1 MAPDNKIRVIIV
13 DDIAETRENIRK
25 LLQFENDVE
34 VIGAA
39 RTGREGI
46 DLTKELRP
54 DVVIMDINMPDMD
67 GIAAT
72 EAIKRT
78 VPFAQVVILSV
89 QSDPN
94 YLRRAMMAGARNF
107 IAKPPTVDELT
118 LAIRQAGKLA
128 QDEKAKVAQSGT
140 VQPSGGGSSLSG
152 MPGGLNGKVVC
163 VYSPKGGTGCT
174 VISTNLALALQDE
187 ETPVVLVDG
196 NLQFGDVAISINEQG
211 KFSVVD
217 LAPRA
222 KELEADL
229 IESVL
234 VRHSASGVKV
244 LTAPAKPEYAE
255 SVTGDQ
261 FSDII
266 MALRRM
272 FSYVVIDTASALGD
286 VTLSAMDAADLIVLV
301 TTQDIPSIKNCRL
314 YLDLADALG
323 IDRKRILFVVNR
335 YDKRIGIE
343 PEKIQDNIKHPV
355 VTSLPFDERT
365 VMPSIIRGIP
375 FITGD
380 KSRPI
385 ARAILQLAE
394 TVRQR
399 VVELDVP
406 ASPALD
412 LRSRLKK

>member
-1 MAPDNKIRVIIV
+1 MAPDSKIRVIIV

-72 EAIKRT
+72 EAIKRS
-78 VPFAQVVILSV
+78 VPYAQVVILSV

-128 QDEKAKVAQSGT
+128 LDEKAKGTQVGVVQSS
-140 VQPSGGGSSLSG
+140 SGGMGVAG
-152 MPGGLNGKVVC
+152 MSGGLNGKVIC

-174 VISTNLALALQDE
+174 VIATNLAIALQDD

-211 KFSVVD
+211 KFSVID

-222 KELEADL
+222 KELEIDL

-234 VRHSASGVKV
+234 VRHTGSGVKV
-244 LTAPAKPEYAE
+244 LTAPTKPEFAE
-255 SVTGDQ
+255 SVTGEQ
-261 FSDII
+261 FGDII
-266 MALRRM
+266 KALKRM

-286 VTLSAMDAADLIVLV
+286 VTLAAMDAADIIVLI
-301 TTQDIPSIKNCRL
+301 TTQDIPSIKNSRL

-323 IDRKRILFVVNR
+323 IDRNRVLFVVNR

-355 VTSLPFDERT
+355 VATLPFDERT

-385 ARAILQLAE
+385 ARAVLQLAE
-394 TVRQR
+394 TVRQH
-399 VVELDVP
+399 VIEQEMP

-412 LRSRLKK
+412 LRSRLRK